1 MDDADVLDTD
11 VVGSQDR
18 SNGGDSACFINQIT
32 EQLVNRADRTTMRDV
47 ERITVFLGR
56 TEKFF
61 DLFRVTFCYGV
72 SGFLQCI
79 DIVPESDCG
88 LPDRCFPTW

>member
-18 SNGGDSACFINQIT
+18 SNGGDSACFINQST

-56 TEKFF
+56 TEKFL

-79 DIVPESDCG
+79 DIGID
-88 LPDRCFPTW
+88 